1 MQLLQSKLNSI
12 KSKSK
17 EKAETRTSYNCNRQ
31 GHIGIICKRPR
42 RQFPRTQNRTDNSK
56 SPAQTRR
63 QSLKDNGSDQQ
74 AYEDRRYDEAYRPG
88 YLYQRTETTHKTIK
102 QAKKRH
108 IRRKTKSGM
117 HASPVKDHQASSHG
131 GRESV
136 ADSDKTMTI
145 LQLGSASMLRLS
157 LTVNSRT
164 TVAVVDTAAE
174 ATIISDKVYQSLK
187 IKPSIRI
194 HTFMH
199 EVGRDMKMETFV
211 IGPVDIKIGFC
222 IYPSEIYVALID
234 DEMLLGLDF
243 LHRNNVV
250 MDCSINSL

>member
-1 MQLLQSKLNSI
+1 
-12 KSKSK
+12 
-17 EKAETRTSYNCNRQ
+17 
-31 GHIGIICKRPR
+31 
-42 RQFPRTQNRTDNSK
+42 
-56 SPAQTRR
+56 
-63 QSLKDNGSDQQ
+63 
-74 AYEDRRYDEAYRPG
+74 
-88 YLYQRTETTHKTIK
+88 
-102 QAKKRH
+102 
-108 IRRKTKSGM
+108 
-117 HASPVKDHQASSHG
+117 
-131 GRESV
+131 
-136 ADSDKTMTI
+136 
-145 LQLGSASMLRLS
+145 MLRLS

-211 IGPVDIKIGFC
+211 IGPVDIKIGSC

-234 DEMLLGLDF
+234 DELLLGLDF

-250 MDCSINSL
+250 IDCSINSL